1 MWERQGSLT
10 ASRRSQKFLPGK
22 LVDIDLSSES
32 DLPVTGSRDKEKYKY
47 IICYFL
53 KCILHSCFDRKSVT
67 CFLQQWTVVALD
79 LLNYHEGDERE
90 NSELLLRM
98 IIHG

>member
-1 MWERQGSLT
+1 MWEHQGSLT
-10 ASRRSQKFLPGK
+10 ASRQSQKVLPGK

-47 IICYFL
+47 VICSFL
-53 KCILHSCFDRKSVT
+53 NFILHSCFDRKSVT

-98 IIHG
+98 IILG